1 MTTKTTG
8 TTTPRPLRAPP
19 ARLTERQV
27 CVTCANLDTS
37 DTLAMGEGV
46 GWCRQHSQYRALRI
60 ERECNDFCS
69 RSTK

>member
-27 CVTCANLDTS
+27 CVKCANLDT
-37 DTLAMGEGV
+37 LATGDGV
-46 GWCRQHSQYRALRI
+46 GWCRQFNQYRALRI
-60 ERECNDFCS
+60 KRECNDFCS